1 MALPDLS
8 DYTLGEL
15 KGLQFDVAQEIRK
28 RRQDEL
34 ARARAQIDALAVNLG
49 LTVQDVLSTKGRAN
63 D

>member
-1 MALPDLS
+1 MAPPDLS

-28 RRQDEL
+28 RRHDEL
-34 ARARAQIDALAVNLG
+34 AQARAQIDALAERLG